1 MLNLRCQM
9 GFMQDLYPEHAGHV
23 SWSCMLLCSCLYGL
37 QIAAIILDSIHETYV
52 QDGVSSWGHEYIRSL
67 SGEIGE
73 EYHARRE
80 KSEGVDDLL
89 GLVAQI
95 VPFHMTHNA
104 GKPLLRM
111 EM

>member
-1 MLNLRCQM
+1 VVNMPTAPHAAFTNSMLLAQES
-9 GFMQDLYPEHAGHV
+9 GFNHV
-23 SWSCMLLCSCLYGL
+23 SP
-37 QIAAIILDSIHETYV
+37 V
-52 QDGVSSWGHEYIRSL
+52 QDDVAIWGHEYIRSL

-80 KSEGVDDLL
+80 KDDSVEDLL

-104 GKPLLRM
+104 GKPLL
-111 EM
+111 EPS

>member
-1 MLNLRCQM
+1 M
-9 GFMQDLYPEHAGHV
+9 A
-23 SWSCMLLCSCLYGL
+23 
-37 QIAAIILDSIHETYV
+37 
-52 QDGVSSWGHEYIRSL
+52 SWGHEYIRSL

-80 KSEGVDDLL
+80 KGQDVDDLL

-104 GKPLLRM
+104 GELLQALRQQCM
-111 EM
+111 CQICAASSHKCTSLRCILS